1 MKKVLIF
8 AILIFSSQ
16 ASADWTAR
24 NISYQQ
30 ASQLGQNVAM
40 TLLNNSS
47 EGEISLSRRYRLT
60 TETDRLVVV
69 SQVIHGFTP
78 DGRYQRGY
86 QYICRQSR
94 LQQKDLKLSASLC
107 GELDYRLKL
116 KRS

>member
-16 ASADWTAR
+16 AFAGWTAN

-30 ASQLGQNVAM
+30 ASQLGQNIAI

-47 EGEISLSRRYRLT
+47 EGEISLSRRYRIS
-60 TETDRLVVV
+60 TETDRVIVV

-94 LQQKDLKLSASLC
+94 LEQRDLQLSASLC